1 MFLSRPSV
9 SAAAAAS
16 AALRGSRRPAG
27 AAAAAAVGAVGLP
40 SALPAALYAQTRL
53 DSGAFRQ
60 PEPQDRLW
68 AKPAIERRVLHH
80 LFDMVPKSVP
90 EHAIEM
96 SVNLQK
102 VLKFD
107 KPARMDLYFELL
119 ETFGL
124 EMDDTRH
131 LARDFQSGREA
142 ADWIASRLEMQK
154 RLVV

>member
-1 MFLSRPSV
+1 
-9 SAAAAAS
+9 
-16 AALRGSRRPAG
+16 
-27 AAAAAAVGAVGLP
+27 
-40 SALPAALYAQTRL
+40 
-53 DSGAFRQ
+53 
-60 PEPQDRLW
+60 
-68 AKPAIERRVLHH
+68 
-80 LFDMVPKSVP
+80 MVPKSVP

-107 KPARMDLYFELL
+107 KPARCFIADTDTDADVDADTDTDAGAVGEMVTSMDLYFELL

-131 LARDFQSGREA
+131 LARDFHSGREA